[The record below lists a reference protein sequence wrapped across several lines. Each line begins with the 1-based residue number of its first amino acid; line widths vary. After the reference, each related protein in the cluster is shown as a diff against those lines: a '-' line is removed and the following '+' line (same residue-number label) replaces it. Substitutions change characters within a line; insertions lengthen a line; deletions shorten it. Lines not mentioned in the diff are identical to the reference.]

1 MLDPPLDTMTQAEE
15 EHALTHPVGSSN
27 EHRVVG
33 RPWPKGVSGNPS
45 GRPKRHHLDT
55 LLEAELEDGETVTKL
70 VELARSGDLN
80 AIKYAHDRVAG
91 LPVQRHED
99 RLMVEVDET
108 AKNLAEAYDLP
119 IDEVRARAKRIA
131 QGT

>member
-15 EHALTHPVGSSN
+15 EHALTHPIKQG
-27 EHRVVG
+27 RVKLRSYKTGENGARTVRG
-33 RPWPKGVSGNPS
+33 HP
-45 GRPKRHHLDT
+45 LDI
-55 LLEAELEDGETVTKL
+55 LLGLKLTDFDLAEEL
-70 VELARSGDLN
+70 VARAKAHEGW
-80 AIKYAHDRVAG
+80 AIQYIYNRLAG

-108 AKNLAEAYDLP
+108 AKHLAEAYGLP